1 MRLAWFDNI
10 LYDAQPSN
18 RQFINLQ
25 RAKAGLFDYQ
35 TPDSEPANR
44 QRADGKRA
52 KGCRAQRK
60 RQYAGRGKGLGSSR
74 YFARQL
80 AGSMPSPYRADIA
93 WPRTSC
99 IIGSVSRT
107 SFPIRGSLWVG
118 FRTAYWL
125 QVRESSVHFAIRP
138 DNFPL

>member
-1 MRLAWFDNI
+1 MRLARFDNI

-80 AGSMPSPYRADIA
+80 AGSNAVPLPRGHRVAADLMHYWISEPNQFPNSGIFMGWLSGCVLASGAGELCALCDSP
-93 WPRTSC
+93 
-99 IIGSVSRT
+99 
-107 SFPIRGSLWVG
+107 
-118 FRTAYWL
+118 
-125 QVRESSVHFAIRP
+125 
-138 DNFPL
+138 